1 VESLIQDVRHGI
13 RSLSS
18 SPGFVLLSVLCL
30 GLGIGAT
37 TTVFSVVNGV
47 LLQPLPFIESNRL
60 VALSEIRHE
69 DPRDPGQV
77 SYPNFRDWQEQGNPV
92 SCGPDHWPNCRDNS
106 GALT

>member
-30 GLGIGAT
+30 GLGIGVT

-60 VALSEIRHE
+60 VALNEIRHE
-69 DPRDPGQV
+69 NPQDAEPTLAGRTDLDPA
-77 SYPNFRDWQEQGNPV
+77 
-92 SCGPDHWPNCRDNS
+92 HACR
-106 GALT
+106 A